1 MKKRIISGLCMAPLL
16 IVVFF
21 GGWVLKIFAFIIT
34 IPALYEFFKVHKKDN
49 VIASFPIAIA
59 SVFLL
64 YTLNAVQME
73 PMYYV
78 LWFIVLFAAC
88 VIYLFNVDNRLVEDA
103 TLTFFG
109 TVYIGFSLFHLA
121 WMADFGDYS
130 KFVWMVIICA
140 VVTDVA
146 AYFTGMIFGRFKIFG
161 EGKLCPKISPK
172 KTYIG
177 AFGGV
182 LFCALASF
190 LFGFFFT
197 DGLWVHCLIMGVAGS
212 IAGQIGDLLA
222 SIFKR
227 KVEVKDYG
235 NLIPGHGGVMDRI
248 DSLLF
253 TAPVICWY
261 VYLVLMK

>member
-21 GGWVLKIFAFIIT
+21 GGWVLKIFAFVIT
-34 IPALYEFFKVHKKDN
+34 IFALHEFFGVHKDDH
-49 VIASFPIAIA
+49 VIASMPIAVS
-59 SVFLL
+59 SVILL
-64 YTLNAVQME
+64 YVFNIVHLD
-73 PMYYV
+73 PIYYS
-78 LWFIVLFAAC
+78 LWFMILLAAC
-88 VIYLFNVDNRLVEDA
+88 VLYLFNVDNRLVEDA

-121 WMADFGDYS
+121 WMADFGEYS
-130 KFVWMVIICA
+130 IFVWMVIICA
-140 VVTDVA
+140 IVTDIA
-146 AYFTGMIFGRFKIFG
+146 AYFTGMLLRRFTLFGD
-161 EGKLCPKISPK
+161 GKLCPKISPK

-177 AFGGV
+177 AIGGV

-197 DGLWVHCLIMGVAGS
+197 DGLWVHCLIMGVIGS

-227 KVEVKDYG
+227 KVDVKDYG

-248 DSLLF
+248 DSLLL
-253 TAPVICWY
+253 TAPVIAWY
-261 VYLVLMK
+261 VYIVIM